1 MKQQH
6 VKVGFPWCVL
16 SFSFFFF
23 QIFCEERYM
32 LYSTL
37 EVQET
42 ENSSLALFDLQGV
55 SLIHCGSRCLAEHCC
70 KEFIYH
76 KGSLRCFGI
85 QLEDF
90 ERTAKNN
97 LITMGNEGM
106 STYRK
111 GTLLYII
118 ISFPLVFMSP
128 LHNMWFC
135 YSLSLSLSIN
145 YCND

>member
-6 VKVGFPWCVL
+6 VKVSFPWCVF
-16 SFSFFFF
+16 SFSFLFF
-23 QIFCEERYM
+23 QIFCEERYTY
-32 LYSTL
+32 YSTS
-37 EVQET
+37 EVHET
-42 ENSSLALFDLQGV
+42 DNSSLALFDLEGV
-55 SLIHCGSRCLAEHCC
+55 SLIHCGSMCLGEYCC

-76 KGSLRCFGI
+76 KGSMRCLGI

-97 LITMGNEGM
+97 LITKGNEGM

-118 ISFPLVFMSP
+118 IFIPLVFMSP

-135 YSLSLSLSIN
+135 YSLSFFLSLSH
-145 YCND
+145 